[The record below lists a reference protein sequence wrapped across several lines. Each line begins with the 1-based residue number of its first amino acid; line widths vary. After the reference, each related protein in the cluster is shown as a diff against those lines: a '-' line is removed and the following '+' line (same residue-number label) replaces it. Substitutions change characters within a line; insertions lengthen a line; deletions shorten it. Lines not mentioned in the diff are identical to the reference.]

1 MNYDSLFVNYYVYKN
16 NIYCHTEE
24 KPDECDMCDEAF
36 VNSIIITNDKNT
48 KMCDLN
54 GNHNSHNEEK
64 SPKCTVYYKVLIHCV
79 SHYAFKFTIFSYN
92 IEKPTDYLFVNY
104 YAYKNTIFCHT
115 EEKPT
120 ECDTYDKVC
129 AKSLIISNDKNITM
143 CDVNT
148 MCYVNSIDNF
158 ILYPYQAFYHGVLC
172 HLFRMF
178 DAHKVC
184 SILRVYLPFTCTEC
198 GNIHPATYTR
208 HCDVEIMFTLS
219 ILHHV
224 ISYIVLI
231 MIFTIHGG

>member
-1 MNYDSLFVNYYVYKN
+1 MD
-16 NIYCHTEE
+16 I
-24 KPDECDMCDEAF
+24 
-36 VNSIIITNDKNT
+36 
-48 KMCDLN
+48 N
-54 GNHNSHNEEK
+54 GNYNSHNEEK
-64 SPKCTVYYKVLIHCV
+64 SPKCTVYYKVLMHCV
-79 SHYAFKFTIFSYN
+79 SHYAFKYTIFSYN
-92 IEKPTDYLFVNY
+92 IEKPTDCLFVNY
-104 YAYKNTIFCHT
+104 YAYKDTIFCHT

-129 AKSLIISNDKNITM
+129 AKSLIITNDKNITR

-158 ILYPYQAFYHGVLC
+158 ILYPYRAFYHGVLC

-178 DAHKVC
+178 DAHKVR

-208 HCDVEIMFTLS
+208 YCDVEIMFTLS